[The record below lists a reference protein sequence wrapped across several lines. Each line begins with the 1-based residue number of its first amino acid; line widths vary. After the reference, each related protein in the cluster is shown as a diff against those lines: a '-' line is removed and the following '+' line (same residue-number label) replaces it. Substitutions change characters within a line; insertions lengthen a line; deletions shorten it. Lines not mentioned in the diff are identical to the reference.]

1 MNFKFGTVQPM
12 SALER
17 DSTKPNEPDVLQE
30 ASPSDDSPYPPA
42 SDGLP
47 ARKSGDWAKRKHH
60 YLRNYCGIT
69 TVGMRNKPL
78 RLVYLDVMAGPGL
91 CKVKETGEEFPG
103 SPLVALEHD
112 FSEYIFIEDNPGLAD
127 ALKQRVARHPK
138 ARRVKVI
145 PENWIYVLDSGR
157 LKFDASTLVVAFVD
171 PTGIS
176 QTPMAAMVKLATNS
190 KIDLLVTIQQRL
202 GIVWN
207 TPQYRRST
215 SGQTALD
222 AFLGDPRWRE
232 WSDKDPTEFG
242 RLAVEHFCE
251 TFEKQGFIN
260 TRHVSVPEGNPLY
273 RFTLFS
279 RHPRGEDFWL
289 KVLKIDEKGQ
299 RELF

>member
-1 MNFKFGTVQPM
+1 MRETHY
-12 SALER
+12 
-17 DSTKPNEPDVLQE
+17 DSTKPSEPDALHD
-30 ASPSDDSPYPPA
+30 ASPPDDSPYLLA

-47 ARKSGDWAKRKHH
+47 ARKSGTWARRKHH

-78 RLVYLDVMAGPGL
+78 RLVCLDVMAGPGL

-112 FSEYIFIEDNPGLAD
+112 FSEYILIEEEPGLAN
-127 ALKQRVARHPK
+127 ALKQRVAKHPK

-145 PENWIYVLDSGR
+145 PENWISVLDSGR
-157 LKFDASTLVVAFVD
+157 LRFDASTLVVAFVD

-176 QTPMAAMVKLATNS
+176 QTPMAAMVELAANP
-190 KIDLLVTIQQRL
+190 KIDLLVTIQYRL

-207 TPQYRRST
+207 TPQYRRSA

-222 AFLGDPRWRE
+222 GFLGSQSWRG
-232 WSDKDPTEFG
+232 WNDKDPSEFG
-242 RLAVEHFCE
+242 RLVVERFCE
-251 TFEKQGFIN
+251 TFEKHGFIN
-260 TRHVSVPEGNPLY
+260 PRHISVPEDNPLY
-273 RFTLFS
+273 RFALFS

-299 RELF
+299 RDLF